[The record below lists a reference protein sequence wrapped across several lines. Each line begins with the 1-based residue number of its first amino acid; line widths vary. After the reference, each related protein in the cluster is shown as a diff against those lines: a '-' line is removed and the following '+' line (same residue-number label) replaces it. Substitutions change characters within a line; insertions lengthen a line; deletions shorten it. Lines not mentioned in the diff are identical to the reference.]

1 MGFNDEILY
10 LSEKKVFDKEIHQL
24 LTDAVSS
31 TVCFLR
37 NAWRSSNDDVLR
49 CAITS
54 VGGYG
59 SICEGTREELKFELT
74 MVLEWELVEKAVS
87 MLGQNKSVEHKN
99 MNEPNFEF
107 ALETP
112 GGRVVLAIR
121 SEYDPEVWG
130 FYDIERG
137 ELVHDTDSTIDAWV
151 DEITKE

>member
-1 MGFNDEILY
+1 MVFDDEILQI
-10 LSEKKVFDKEIHQL
+10 LEKKTFDKEIHQL

-31 TVCFLR
+31 TICFLR
-37 NAWRSSNDDVLR
+37 NAWKSSDDVLG

-59 SICEGTREELKFELT
+59 SICEGTRDELKFELM

-87 MLGQNKSVEHKN
+87 TLKQCKSVEYKST
-99 MNEPNFEF
+99 NEMSFEF

-121 SEYDPEVWG
+121 NEYDPEVWG

-137 ELVHDTDSTIDAWV
+137 EWVHDTDSTIDAWV